1 MHSPA
6 ARRPPKY
13 MTPRPPRDRSEG
25 SNSPCGSGRRQPS
38 DLDLHTT
45 PQESATTM
53 SSSWSTGDLAR
64 YETMEKALERC
75 KAQLARAAEENEF
88 LKRTLFHNF
97 VRGCEVEAESA
108 EFLNSEIQSQI
119 TPLDQSIVD
128 LCYDSEPITLADD
141 FDELP
146 TKPHIQ
152 EVRPYLD
159 SLLCSTIDM
168 DKILECKMDTVM
180 NFTEA
185 HLPWLTPWS
194 EGSLEMKG

>member
-75 KAQLARAAEENEF
+75 KAQLARAAEENE
-88 LKRTLFHNF
+88 L
-97 VRGCEVEAESA
+97 
-108 EFLNSEIQSQI
+108 FLNG
-119 TPLDQSIVD
+119 
-128 LCYDSEPITLADD
+128 
-141 FDELP
+141 
-146 TKPHIQ
+146 H
-152 EVRPYLD
+152 
-159 SLLCSTIDM
+159 CSTTSFVDARSR
-168 DKILECKMDTVM
+168 L
-180 NFTEA
+180 N
-185 HLPWLTPWS
+185 LPS
-194 EGSLEMKG
+194 S